1 MPYAERRLAPMQDS
15 EEVRPGDLRRDKS
28 TEKLHDPLAVHLF
41 VVEEDARMGELP
53 PTETLP

>member
-1 MPYAERRLAPMQDS
+1 MQDS